1 MTDTG
6 NHRTTNTVHGDPETL
21 VQTGAVHGDV
31 HITSRHARA
40 ASVPRQLPLPTKGF
54 VDRGAQLRQLDTL
67 TTQGTSPGVPVAIL
81 AGPPG
86 VGKTALAVHWAHRA
100 RDRFPDGDLYISM
113 HSHAPGPRA
122 QASQALD
129 TVLRTLGVASDRI
142 PLDLEGRSALYRS
155 EVHGKCLLV
164 VIDDALDPAQIRPL
178 LPASSGSMV
187 VVTSRSTLP
196 GLVAREGAERVLL
209 GVLPLTDSMD
219 LLRGTVGARVDS
231 EPRAAH
237 SLAEHCAHLP
247 LALRVAAERLID
259 RPDTALIDLVEELA
273 AEESRLDALAEED
286 ELSDLRA
293 VMTASYQGLDPGS
306 ARFFRSLG
314 LHPGP
319 EFSVAAA
326 AALTGVSGTGARR
339 LLERLRRANLV
350 ERPRVDRYRL
360 HDLVRLYVVER
371 VRAEDGHDAVSESI
385 GRLAR
390 WYTHAAAR
398 AQLAEHPHFP
408 VVPGGEAP
416 QELPDFTSLEEALA
430 WFETERTNL
439 LAVTEAA
446 FEHGH
451 HETAWR
457 LPASVYPLFEVH
469 RHWHSWRDLH
479 TVGLRAAENA
489 GDAFG
494 LARNHLGMGDAQ
506 WLLGDLGAATDHY
519 ESALETGREA
529 GDPWVEGFALRQLGV
544 VAWQRGERGPDAVG
558 HVERSRTVFREAG
571 ERRGE
576 AMSLLS
582 LADFGADLGRW
593 EEALGHCRT
602 AVDAF
607 EEIGAEWSTAWAR
620 CSLGRILT
628 GTDRAWEAVPEYRAA
643 IAVFDRHEDADS
655 RSVAL
660 LGLGEAHAMLGET
673 ARARQAWGSAL
684 DYLRDH
690 DDPRVPEVEERLR
703 ALDI

>member
-1 MTDTG
+1 M
-6 NHRTTNTVHGDPETL
+6 
-21 VQTGAVHGDV
+21 
-31 HITSRHARA
+31 
-40 ASVPRQLPLPTKGF
+40 
-54 VDRGAQLRQLDTL
+54 
-67 TTQGTSPGVPVAIL
+67 
-81 AGPPG
+81 
-86 VGKTALAVHWAHRA
+86 
-100 RDRFPDGDLYISM
+100 
-113 HSHAPGPRA
+113 
-122 QASQALD
+122 
-129 TVLRTLGVASDRI
+129 
-142 PLDLEGRSALYRS
+142 
-155 EVHGKCLLV
+155 
-164 VIDDALDPAQIRPL
+164 
-178 LPASSGSMV
+178 
-187 VVTSRSTLP
+187 
-196 GLVAREGAERVLL
+196 
-209 GVLPLTDSMD
+209 
-219 LLRGTVGARVDS
+219 
-231 EPRAAH
+231 
-237 SLAEHCAHLP
+237 
-247 LALRVAAERLID
+247 
-259 RPDTALIDLVEELA
+259 
-273 AEESRLDALAEED
+273 
-286 ELSDLRA
+286 SDLRA
-293 VMTASYQGLDPGS
+293 VMTASYRGLDPGT

-314 LHPGP
+314 LHPGS
-319 EFSVAAA
+319 EFSAAA
-326 AALTGVSGTGARR
+326 AALTGASGTEARR

-350 ERPRVDRYRL
+350 ERPHVDRYRL

-371 VRAEDGHDAVSESI
+371 VRAEDGPDAVSESI

-408 VVPGGEAP
+408 VVPGGGAP

-469 RHWHSWRDLH
+469 RHWRSWRDLH

-506 WLLGDLGAATDHY
+506 WLLGDLGAAADHY
-519 ESALETGREA
+519 ESALEADREA

-558 HVERSRTVFREAG
+558 HVERSHAVFCEAG

-628 GTDRAWEAVPEYRAA
+628 GTGRAWEAVPEYRAA

-660 LGLGEAHAMLGET
+660 LGLGEAHAVLGEA

-690 DDPRVPEVEERLR
+690 DDPRVPETEERMR
-703 ALDI
+703 ALDV